1 MEWHFLDVSLPLP
14 ACTPQ
19 DSHTTPQIKKRFY
32 EDCDSKVNS
41 GQLGKPGGFSI

>member
-1 MEWHFLDVSLPLP
+1 MEWHFLRLLSVARLLS
-14 ACTPQ
+14 Q
-19 DSHTTPQIKKRFY
+19 DSYDALQIKKRFY